1 MMPRFITILLLT
13 ISNLF
18 LSQNYKITYQSF
30 FEGKPQEDKD
40 KIIVYTN
47 SDESYI
53 FSENLLSKN
62 TVYPYEINKI
72 LPQTS
77 TVYSYGFLRD
87 NEIITLIDEK
97 QLSAQKFTYAED
109 TKKILGY
116 ECKKAIIHINSNTIE
131 LWYTHDLKNL
141 KGSPSLLGQNLG
153 LVLEITR
160 NGTYTTRAIAIKKEK
175 NNPVAGMIPTNTE
188 TLDALSYKDRM
199 WKSRFTT
206 IPIFDSVQIHFAN
219 SLPKHSI
226 IKKFGHGT
234 VVIRKVQFPKI
245 NHDQQVFAELK
256 QISNGDAY
264 DRTGS
269 VFIIP
274 QNKEKSFLDAL
285 EKGIDSVPYFSYNGK
300 TYKGMIATP
309 DYAPAIELMRF
320 FTPFGIQ
327 KFNHIAL
334 KGKKWHN
341 EAHYRQDITEL
352 ATALS
357 GKELWVGVYI
367 GNYDAGGHL
376 VSMDI
381 SVHPSGKNIWKNTT
395 AIPLFNTVNIM
406 ENAGQGY
413 ATLFEN
419 KDGLKVHFKLDK
431 PLKNTHLR
439 YITTGHG
446 GWENGDEFVP
456 KENSFYL
463 NGQKV
468 YQFIPWRTDCGSYRL
483 YNPASGNFQNGLSS
497 SDYSRSN
504 WCPGTVT
511 SPVYIPLGNLST
523 GEHTLQLIIPQGA
536 PEGGSF
542 SYWSTSGVLI
552 GEK

>member
-1 MMPRFITILLLT
+1 M
-13 ISNLF
+13 
-18 LSQNYKITYQSF
+18 
-30 FEGKPQEDKD
+30 
-40 KIIVYTN
+40 
-47 SDESYI
+47 
-53 FSENLLSKN
+53 
-62 TVYPYEINKI
+62 
-72 LPQTS
+72 
-77 TVYSYGFLRD
+77 
-87 NEIITLIDEK
+87 
-97 QLSAQKFTYAED
+97 
-109 TKKILGY
+109 
-116 ECKKAIIHINSNTIE
+116 
-131 LWYTHDLKNL
+131 
-141 KGSPSLLGQNLG
+141 
-153 LVLEITR
+153 
-160 NGTYTTRAIAIKKEK
+160 
-175 NNPVAGMIPTNTE
+175 
-188 TLDALSYKDRM
+188 
-199 WKSRFTT
+199 
-206 IPIFDSVQIHFAN
+206 
-219 SLPKHSI
+219 
-226 IKKFGHGT
+226 
-234 VVIRKVQFPKI
+234 
-245 NHDQQVFAELK
+245 
-256 QISNGDAY
+256 
-264 DRTGS
+264 
-269 VFIIP
+269 
-274 QNKEKSFLDAL
+274 
-285 EKGIDSVPYFSYNGK
+285 
-300 TYKGMIATP
+300 
-309 DYAPAIELMRF
+309 
-320 FTPFGIQ
+320 
-327 KFNHIAL
+327 
-334 KGKKWHN
+334 
-341 EAHYRQDITEL
+341 

-406 ENAGQGY
+406 ENVGQGY

-456 KENSFYL
+456 KENAFYL

-511 SPVYIPLGNLST
+511 SPVYIPLGNLSP